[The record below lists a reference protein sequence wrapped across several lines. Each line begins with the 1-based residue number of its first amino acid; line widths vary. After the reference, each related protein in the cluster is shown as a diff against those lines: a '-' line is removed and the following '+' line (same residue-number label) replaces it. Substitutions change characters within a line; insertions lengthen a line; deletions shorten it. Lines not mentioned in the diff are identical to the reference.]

1 MKKSQKFYQMT
12 VTKEQLQVIS
22 NACNVLA
29 RLQLGQWD
37 IMFDELPVQ
46 KELDYEKYHQ
56 IKDTLRQM
64 MPMILAG
71 GMDGL
76 HSSYGVANPNL
87 PRENG
92 VAFDLRDVI
101 RHKLSW
107 EDAVE
112 KGIIESE
119 DAPRKWPEMMYVNY
133 DPPMKW
139 GDEKLATITRIE

>member
-1 MKKSQKFYQMT
+1 MKSPQKQYQVT
-12 VTKEQLQVIS
+12 LTKEQLQVIT

-29 RLQLGQWD
+29 RIQLGQWD

-46 KELDYEKYHQ
+46 KKLDYEKYHL

-64 MPMILAG
+64 MPMILAD
-71 GMDGL
+71 GMDGI

-92 VAFDLRDVI
+92 IAFDIRDAI
-101 RHKLSW
+101 RYKLSW
-107 EDAVE
+107 EEAVE
-112 KGIIESE
+112 KGLIESE
-119 DAPRKWPEMMYVNY
+119 DAPRKWPEMMTVNY

-139 GDEKLATITRIE
+139 SDVPLAKIQSI